1 MGCEGQ
7 LATQLYE
14 QQWQI
19 WGSLQRL
26 QNMVIGPPHRP
37 EFEVHKSQ
45 SLIKLNVNG

>member
-19 WGSLQRL
+19 WGSMQKL
-26 QNMVIGPPHRP
+26 QNMVMAHRP
-37 EFEVHKSQ
+37 EFDRHESQ
-45 SLIKLNVNG
+45 SLIKLHVNG